1 MNILAPMIVKGA
13 PINWRELSKVD
24 PSCLNTQVV
33 PRKHRSFFSHSNR
46 VSNRVAT
53 SAESHDGMDN
63 HTSIEELRSPEV
75 TIPLASQGQ
84 HRYDLRSLQ
93 NNELTVP
100 PDLLET

>member
-1 MNILAPMIVKGA
+1 MSEYSSGPEEAQII
-13 PINWRELSKVD
+13 
-24 PSCLNTQVV
+24 
-33 PRKHRSFFSHSNR
+33 FSHSNR